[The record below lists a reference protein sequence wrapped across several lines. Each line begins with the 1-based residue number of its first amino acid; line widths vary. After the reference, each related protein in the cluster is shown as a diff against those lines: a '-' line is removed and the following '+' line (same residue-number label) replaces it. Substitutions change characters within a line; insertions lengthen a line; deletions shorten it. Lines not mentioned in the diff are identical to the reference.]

1 MAGQVIG
8 RCAVSDETVPAIKL
22 GSRQPLKVSGST
34 PPPSV
39 PLAFFE
45 AAFVGLIGCGIA
57 LIVAYHQGTADP
69 TSDVTVAA
77 AHLGMLAT
85 LSMGILGALHQFT
98 PVVTQRPLRSIAL
111 ARATFVAW
119 LLAAW
124 FLPLGI
130 GFKQEAIV
138 EAGGF
143 LAAAAIVMLIVNLWS
158 ALGAKGKGAPVIGLR
173 FAVAGFALTAC
184 FGVVYV
190 FDRQGNW
197 FNLSGHV
204 VLAHASIGLFAWLGL
219 TYISVAERL
228 YPMFFLAHVPGKRR
242 SGLIAVWA
250 IPLGVALLS
259 PGLLFKIS
267 ILAWI
272 GGAVIALGLCAH
284 LFSLAMHLTHRKR
297 KVDLYFLFVI
307 TASVSLI
314 AGVGL
319 ALTSALVINGNHRLG
334 VMLAAASIT
343 AFAGWILEAFVGHIH
358 KVIPFVVWSMFRSK
372 GVERNLAGQQLMFGD
387 LYNHSIA
394 AAVYGLITAGVASV
408 CYGFASSGSQYL
420 LFGGSLLSVSGALL
434 VVNLSAKS
442 IQLLSISAKRSRKPA

>member
-1 MAGQVIG
+1 M
-8 RCAVSDETVPAIKL
+8 SDETVSAIKL
-22 GSRQPLKVSGST
+22 GSRQPLKVSGNT
-34 PPPSV
+34 PPASV

-57 LIVAYHQGTADP
+57 LAVAHNQGTADP

-85 LSMGILGALHQFT
+85 LSMGILGAIHQFT
-98 PVVTQRPLRSIAL
+98 PVVTQRPLRSITL

-130 GFKQEAIV
+130 GFGQEAIV

-143 LAAAAIVMLIVNLWS
+143 MASAAIVMLIFNLWS

-173 FAVAGFALTAC
+173 FAVIGFALTAC

-219 TYISVAERL
+219 TYVSVAERL
-228 YPMFFLAHVPGKRR
+228 YPMFFLAHVPGKRH
-242 SGLIAVWA
+242 SGLVAVSA
-250 IPLGVALLS
+250 IPLGVVLIS
-259 PGLLFKIS
+259 PGLLFKVS

-272 GGAVIALGLCAH
+272 GGVVIALGLGAH
-284 LFSLAMHLTHRKR
+284 LYSLAMHLTHRKR

-307 TASVSLI
+307 TASISLI
-314 AGVGL
+314 AGMGL
-319 ALTSALVINGNHRLG
+319 ALASALVINGNHHLG

-343 AFAGWILEAFVGHIH
+343 AVGGWILEAFVGHIH
-358 KVIPFVVWSMFRSK
+358 KVIPFVLWSMFRSK
-372 GVERNLAGQQLMFGD
+372 GIEKNLTGKQLMFGD
-387 LYNHSIA
+387 LYNHAVA
-394 AAVYGLITAGVASV
+394 ASVYGLITAGVASV
-408 CYGFASSGSQYL
+408 CYGFASSGPRYL
-420 LFGGSLLSVSGALL
+420 VVGGCLLSVSGAMLL
-434 VVNLSAKS
+434 VNMSAKS
-442 IQLLSISAKRSRKPA
+442 IQLLKLGKITSRQPT